1 MANFFSD
8 NKDLQF
14 HLQHPM
20 MRKIVELKERG
31 FAEKDLY
38 DFAPQDFEDAMD
50 SYRRVLEIAGE
61 VCGEVIA
68 PNAEGVDHEGPRVV
82 NDHVEYAA
90 GTVQNMK
97 AIVDAGLS
105 GLTLPRKYDGLNF
118 PLVCFVMANE
128 MVARADA
135 GFENIWGL
143 QDCAETLN
151 EFASEELKAKYLPWV
166 SAGAT
171 CAMDL
176 TEPDAG
182 SDLGAVMLK
191 ATWSE
196 EKQTWLLNGVKRF
209 ITNGDGDV
217 SLVLARTEEGTTD
230 ARGLSMLVY
239 DKRDG
244 GVKVRRIENKMG
256 IKGSP
261 TCELVFTNAPAQL
274 VGDRKM
280 GLIKYVM
287 SLMNAA
293 RLGIGAQSV
302 GLCEAAY
309 REALKYAQER
319 EQFGKPIIRFAAV
332 AEMLSNMKAK
342 LQGVRALLY
351 ETTRFVEVYKQYGHI
366 AHERPLEGDERQE
379 MKFYNRLADGFTP
392 LVKLFSSEYANQQAY
407 DAIQI
412 HVGSGFMKDYPC
424 ERLYRDARIMNIYE
438 GTSQLQVVAAI
449 NAVTKGTFMEQ
460 IERYAAAEYNQPMQP
475 VVAKLKELT
484 AKFSEMTAHVEAG
497 DKELCGF
504 KDFHARRLVETA
516 GHIII
521 TYLLARQAGDSE
533 EYADSAKIFCKLAEG
548 KISEAYTYVM
558 NSTLEDVALF
568 RAVAEE
574 AE

>member
-1 MANFFSD
+1 MANFFLD

-14 HLQHPM
+14 QLQHPM
-20 MRKIVELKERG
+20 MRKIVEMKERN
-31 FAEKDLY
+31 FSEKDLY
-38 DFAPQDFEDAMD
+38 DHAPQDFEDAMD
-50 SYRRVLEIAGE
+50 SYRRVLEITGD

-82 NDHVEYAA
+82 NDHVEYAS
-90 GTVQNMK
+90 GTVVNMK

-118 PLVCFVMANE
+118 PLLCFVMANE

-151 EFASEELKAKYLPWV
+151 EFASEEIKAKFLPWV

-209 ITNGDGDV
+209 ITNGDGHV

-230 ARGLSMLVY
+230 ARGLSMLVH

-244 GVKVRRIENKMG
+244 GMKVRRIENKMG

-309 REALKYAQER
+309 REALKYAHER
-319 EQFGKPIIRFAAV
+319 EQFGRPIIQFAAMS
-332 AEMLSNMKAK
+332 EMLSNMKAR
-342 LQGVRALLY
+342 LQGARALLY
-351 ETTRFVEVYKQYGHI
+351 ETTRFVEVYKQYAHI
-366 AHERPLEGDERQE
+366 AHERSLEGEERQE
-379 MKFYNRLADGFTP
+379 QKFYNRVADGFTP
-392 LVKLFSSEYANQQAY
+392 LVKLFSSEYANQLAY
-407 DAIQI
+407 EAIQI
-412 HVGSGFMKDYPC
+412 HGGSGFMKDYAC

-438 GTSQLQVVAAI
+438 GTTQLQVVAAI
-449 NAVTKGTFMEQ
+449 NAVTKGTFAEQ
-460 IERYAAAEYNQPMQP
+460 IERYAAEEYTPEMQP
-475 VVAKLKELT
+475 VVAKLRELT
-484 AKFSEMTAHVEAG
+484 VKFAEMTAYVEAG
-497 DKELCGF
+497 DKEVCGF

-516 GHIII
+516 GHIIM
-521 TYLLARQAGDSE
+521 TYLLARQSRECAD
-533 EYADSAKIFCKLAEG
+533 YASSALILCKLAEG
-548 KISEAYTYVM
+548 KIAEAYTYVM
-558 NSTLEDVALF
+558 NSTTADVALF
-568 RAVAEE
+568 KAVESE
-574 AE
+574 C

>member
-14 HLQHPM
+14 HLGHPM
-20 MRKIVELKERG
+20 MRRIVELKERG

-38 DFAPQDFEDAMD
+38 DYAPQDFDDAMD

-61 VCGEVIA
+61 VCGDVIA
-68 PNAEGVDHEGPRVV
+68 PNAEEVDHEGPRVV
-82 NDHVEYAA
+82 NDHVEYAS
-90 GTVQNMK
+90 GTVRNMK

-151 EFASEELKAKYLPWV
+151 EFASEEIKQKFLPWV

-196 EKQTWLLNGVKRF
+196 ERQTWLLNGVKRF

-309 REALKYAQER
+309 REALKYAHER

-332 AEMLSNMKAK
+332 SEMLSNMKAK
-342 LQGVRALLY
+342 LQGARALLY
-351 ETTRFVEVYKQYGHI
+351 ETTRFVEIYKQYTHI
-366 AHERPLEGDERQE
+366 SHERSLEPEERQE

-392 LVKLFSSEYANQQAY
+392 LVKLFSSEYANQLAY
-407 DAIQI
+407 DAVQI
-412 HVGSGFMKDYPC
+412 HGGSGFMKDYPC

-460 IERYAAAEYNQPMQP
+460 IERYAAGEYAEMMRP
-475 VVAKLKELT
+475 VVAKLRELT
-484 AKFSEMTAHVEAG
+484 VKFSEMVARVEAG
-497 DKELCGF
+497 DKECAGF

-521 TYLLARQAGDSE
+521 SYLLARQAGESE
-533 EYADSAKIFCKLAEG
+533 EYAPSARIFSKLAEG
-548 KISEAYTYVM
+548 KIAEAYTYVM
-558 NSTLEDVALF
+558 NSPTEDVGLF
-568 RAVAEE
+568 RDVERQE
-574 AE
+574 

>member
-14 HLQHPM
+14 HLGHPM
-20 MRKIVELKERG
+20 MRRIVELKERG

-38 DFAPQDFEDAMD
+38 DYAPQDFDDAMD

-61 VCGEVIA
+61 VCGDVIA
-68 PNAEGVDHEGPRVV
+68 PNAEEVDHEGPRVV
-82 NDHVEYAA
+82 NDHVEYAS
-90 GTVQNMK
+90 GTVRNMK

-151 EFASEELKAKYLPWV
+151 EFASEEIKQKFLPWV

-196 EKQTWLLNGVKRF
+196 ERQTWLLNGVKRF

-309 REALKYAQER
+309 REALKYAHER

-332 AEMLSNMKAK
+332 SEMLSNMKAK
-342 LQGVRALLY
+342 LQGARALLY
-351 ETTRFVEVYKQYGHI
+351 ETTRFVEIYKQYTHI
-366 AHERPLEGDERQE
+366 SHERSLEPEERQE

-392 LVKLFSSEYANQQAY
+392 LVKLFSSEYANQLAY
-407 DAIQI
+407 DAVQI
-412 HVGSGFMKDYPC
+412 HGGSGFMKDYPC

-460 IERYAAAEYNQPMQP
+460 IERYAAGEYAETMRP
-475 VVAKLKELT
+475 VVAKLRELT
-484 AKFSEMTAHVEAG
+484 VKFSEMVARVEAG
-497 DKELCGF
+497 DKECAGF

-521 TYLLARQAGDSE
+521 SYLLARQAGESE
-533 EYADSAKIFCKLAEG
+533 EYAPSARIFSKLAEG
-548 KISEAYTYVM
+548 KIAEAYTYVM
-558 NSTLEDVALF
+558 NSPTEDVGLF
-568 RAVAEE
+568 HDVERQE
-574 AE
+574 

>member
-14 HLQHPM
+14 HLYHPL

-31 FAEKDLY
+31 FADKELY
-38 DFAPQDFEDAMD
+38 DYAPQDFDDAMD

-61 VCGEVIA
+61 VCGDVIA

-82 NDHVEYAA
+82 NDHVEYAS
-90 GTVQNMK
+90 GTVRNMK
-97 AIVDAGLS
+97 AVVDAGLS
-105 GLTLPRKYDGLNF
+105 GMTLPRKYDGLNF
-118 PLVCFVMANE
+118 PLICFVMANE

-151 EFASEELKAKYLPWV
+151 EFASEEQKEKFLKWV

-196 EKQTWLLNGVKRF
+196 ERQTWLLNGVKRF
-209 ITNGDGDV
+209 ITNGDGEV

-230 ARGLSMLVY
+230 ARGLSMLVH

-244 GVKVRRIENKMG
+244 GVKVRRIENKLG

-319 EQFGKPIIRFAAV
+319 AQFGKPIIQFAAV
-332 AEMLSNMKAK
+332 SEMLSNMKAK
-342 LQGVRALLY
+342 LQGARALLY
-351 ETTRFVEVYKQYGHI
+351 ETARFVEVYKQYMHTS
-366 AHERPLEGDERQE
+366 HERSLEAEERQE

-392 LVKLFSSEYANQQAY
+392 LVKLFSSEYANQLAY

-412 HVGSGFMKDYPC
+412 HGGSGFMKDYPC

-449 NAVTKGTFMEQ
+449 NAVTKGTFLEQ
-460 IERYAAAEYNQPMQP
+460 IERYAAGEYSEAMQP
-475 VVAKLKELT
+475 VVARAAEWT
-484 AKFSEMTAHVEAG
+484 AKFREMVAHVEAG
-497 DKELCGF
+497 DKECAGF

-521 TYLLARQAGDSE
+521 TYLLARQAGESE
-533 EYADSAKIFCKLAEG
+533 DYVASARIFSKLAAG
-548 KISEAYTYVM
+548 KVAEAYGYVM
-558 NSTLEDVALF
+558 ASTTEDVALF
-568 RAVAEE
+568 RAVGEQE
-574 AE
+574 

>member
-14 HLQHPM
+14 HLQHPA

-38 DFAPQDFEDAMD
+38 DYAPQNFDDAMD

-61 VCGEVIA
+61 VCGDVIA

-82 NDHVEYAA
+82 NDHVEYAS

-151 EFASEELKAKYLPWV
+151 EFASEEIKQKFLPWV

-217 SLVLARTEEGTTD
+217 SLVLARTEEGTAD

-244 GVKVRRIENKMG
+244 GVKVRRIENKLG

-302 GLCEAAY
+302 GTCEAAY
-309 REALKYAQER
+309 REALKYAHER
-319 EQFGKPIIRFAAV
+319 AQFGKPIIRFAAIS
-332 AEMLSNMKAK
+332 EMLSNMKAK
-342 LQGVRALLY
+342 LQGARALLY
-351 ETTRFVEVYKQYGHI
+351 ETTRFVEIYKQYTHI
-366 AHERPLEGDERQE
+366 SHERSLEAEERQE
-379 MKFYNRLADGFTP
+379 MKFYTRLADGFTP
-392 LVKLFSSEYANQQAY
+392 LVKLFSSEYANQLAY

-412 HVGSGFMKDYPC
+412 HGGSGFMKDYPC
-424 ERLYRDARIMNIYE
+424 ERIYRDARIMNIYE

-460 IERYAAAEYNQPMQP
+460 IERYAAETYCECMQP

-484 AKFSEMTAHVEAG
+484 AKFAEMIERVESG
-497 DKELCGF
+497 DKEKPGF

-521 TYLLARQAGDSE
+521 TYLLARQAGECED
-533 EYADSAKIFCKLAEG
+533 YTNSARVFVKLAEG
-548 KISEAYTYVM
+548 KISEAHTYVM
-558 NSTLEDVALF
+558 NSALDDVDLF
-568 RAVAEE
+568 KAVEQE
-574 AE
+574 C

>member
-38 DFAPQDFEDAMD
+38 DHAPQNFEDAMD

-82 NDHVEYAA
+82 DDHVEYAS
-90 GTVQNMK
+90 GTVENMK

-151 EFASEELKAKYLPWV
+151 EFASEEIKQKFLPWV

-196 EKQTWLLNGVKRF
+196 ERQTWLLNGVKRF
-209 ITNGDGDV
+209 ITNGDGEV

-309 REALKYAQER
+309 REAFKYACER
-319 EQFGKPIIRFAAV
+319 EQFGKPIVRFAAV
-332 AEMLSNMKAK
+332 SEMLTVMKAK
-342 LQGVRALLY
+342 LEGARALLY
-351 ETTRFVEVYKQYGHI
+351 ETTRFVEIYKQYTHI
-366 AHERPLEGDERQE
+366 SHERQLEGEERQE

-392 LVKLFSSEYANQQAY
+392 LVKLFSSEYANQLAY

-412 HVGSGFMKDYPC
+412 HGGSGFMKDYPC

-460 IERYAAAEYNQPMQP
+460 IGRYAAGDYCAEMQP
-475 VVAKLKELT
+475 VIERLKALT
-484 AKFSEMTAHVEAG
+484 AKFSEMVDRVETL
-497 DKELCGF
+497 DKQAPGF
-504 KDFHARRLVETA
+504 KDLHARRLVETA
-516 GHIII
+516 GHIIV
-521 TYLLARQAGDSE
+521 TYLLARQTGE
-533 EYADSAKIFCKLAEG
+533 CADYGRSARVFCNLAEG
-548 KISEAYTYVM
+548 KIAEAHACVMGSEAG
-558 NSTLEDVALF
+558 DVALY
-568 RAVAEE
+568 RVETAE
-574 AE
+574 

>member
-14 HLQHPM
+14 HLGHPM
-20 MRKIVELKERG
+20 MRRIVELKERG
-31 FAEKDLY
+31 FVEKDLY
-38 DFAPQDFEDAMD
+38 DYAPQDFDDAMD

-61 VCGEVIA
+61 VCGDVIA
-68 PNAEGVDHEGPRVV
+68 PNAEEVDHEGPRVV
-82 NDHVEYAA
+82 NDHVEYAS
-90 GTVQNMK
+90 GTVRNMK

-151 EFASEELKAKYLPWV
+151 EFASEEIKQKFLPWV

-196 EKQTWLLNGVKRF
+196 ERQTWLLNGVKRF

-244 GVKVRRIENKMG
+244 GVKVRRIENKLG

-332 AEMLSNMKAK
+332 SEMLSNMKAK
-342 LQGVRALLY
+342 LQGARALLY
-351 ETTRFVEVYKQYGHI
+351 ETTRFVEIYKQYTHI
-366 AHERPLEGDERQE
+366 SHERSLEPEERQE

-392 LVKLFSSEYANQQAY
+392 LVKLFSSEYANQLAY
-407 DAIQI
+407 DAVQI
-412 HVGSGFMKDYPC
+412 HGGSGFMKDYPC

-460 IERYAAAEYNQPMQP
+460 IERYAAGEYAETMRP
-475 VVAKLKELT
+475 VVAKLRELT
-484 AKFSEMTAHVEAG
+484 VKFSEMVARVEAG
-497 DKELCGF
+497 DKECAGF

-521 TYLLARQAGDSE
+521 SYLLARQAGESE
-533 EYADSAKIFCKLAEG
+533 EYAPSARIFSKLAEG
-548 KISEAYTYVM
+548 KIAEAYTYVM
-558 NSTLEDVALF
+558 NSPTEDVGLF
-568 RAVAEE
+568 RDVERQE
-574 AE
+574 

>member
-14 HLQHPM
+14 HLQHPL

-38 DFAPQDFEDAMD
+38 DIAPQDFEDAMD
-50 SYRRVLEIAGE
+50 SYNRVLEIAGE
-61 VCGEVIA
+61 VCGDVIA
-68 PNAEGVDHEGPRVV
+68 PNAEGVDLEGPHVV
-82 NDHVEYAA
+82 NDHVQYAQ
-90 GTVQNMK
+90 GTQRNLK

-105 GLTLPRKYDGLNF
+105 GLTLPRKYNGLNC

-135 GFENIWGL
+135 SFENIWGL

-151 EFASEELKAKYLPWV
+151 EFATEELKEKYLPLV

-209 ITNGDGDV
+209 ITNGDGDI

-239 DKRDG
+239 DKRNG
-244 GVKVRRIENKMG
+244 GVKVRRIENKLG

-261 TCELVFTNAPAQL
+261 TCELVFTNAPAEL
-274 VGDRKM
+274 VGDRRM

-302 GLCEAAY
+302 GTCEAAY
-309 REALKYAQER
+309 REALKYAGER

-332 AEMLSNMKAK
+332 REILSNMKAK
-342 LQGVRALLY
+342 LQGARALLY
-351 ETTRFVEVYKQYGHI
+351 ETTRFVEIYKQYGHI
-366 AHERPLEGDERQE
+366 AQERALEGDERKE

-392 LVKLFSSEYANQQAY
+392 LVKLFSSEYANALAF

-412 HVGSGFMKDYPC
+412 HGGSGFMKDYPC

-449 NAVTKGTFMEQ
+449 NAITKGTFMEQ
-460 IERYAAAEYNQPMQP
+460 IERYAAEEYTEEMTPIIDL
-475 VVAKLKELT
+475 LKQLT
-484 AKFSEMTAHVEAG
+484 AKLAEMIVKVEAV
-497 DKELCGF
+497 DKETAGF

-521 TYLLARQAGDSE
+521 SYLLARQAGEDA
-533 EYADSAKIFCKLAEG
+533 EYRASARVFAKLAEG

-558 NSTLEDVALF
+558 ASTAEDVALF
-568 RAVAEE
+568 AEVDHAVE
-574 AE
+574 